1 MQREDSMSLQSRRIR
16 QFAYF
21 AVLAIGVAVS
31 QSPTRGAN
39 PPGTP
44 SVEQALKLTP
54 IQKDVEYDRPSPD
67 EAAKCTIKAE
77 KIGNQTGWVVRDGSG
92 TILRE
97 FVDSNGDNIVDRW
110 SYYQDGVEV
119 YRDIDSDFNGKA
131 DSYRWLNTAGIRWG
145 LDKNEDGVIDSWKA
159 ISAEEVSSEIVAAI
173 RTKDQKR
180 FERLLLTPAELK
192 TLGLSDEKSKSVSDK
207 LAKANAAFTE
217 LLKSQKH
224 ITPKTN
230 WVHFAATSPGVV
242 PAGTAGSTADLTVY
256 ENTLAMVETEGK
268 HSQLIVGTL
277 IKVGEVWRAIDAP
290 QIAGDGNPE
299 LASRGFFFVS
309 NTKRPEKMD
318 NVPGA
323 PTDATQKAMADLEKF
338 DVQIGKTANA
348 KERAELND
356 KRAELL
362 EQIVEEASDKDKAS
376 WVRQLADSV
385 SAAVQSGEYPAG
397 IERMKKFQEKLAKTS
412 EDQDV
417 LSYLKFRTMTAEY
430 AQAVQAPGA
439 DFGKIQEG
447 WLAGLEK
454 FVADYPKG
462 SDTAEALL
470 QLGVAQEFAGQEEK
484 AKSWYNQITAN
495 FPGTPHAKRASG
507 SITRID
513 SVGKGITLRGK
524 TYDGKSFDLSQ
535 LRGKTVLVQYWA
547 TWCEP
552 AKADMAQLKELQVK
566 YAKEGF
572 AVVGVSLDTEAKT
585 LNDFLARNKLPWPVL
600 FESGGLDS
608 RYAYELGIHTLPT
621 MVLLDAKG
629 NVLNRN
635 VHISELDNDLR
646 AQFK

>member
-1 MQREDSMSLQSRRIR
+1 MLLHSRRIR
-16 QFAYF
+16 QLAYF
-21 AVLAIGVAVS
+21 AVLALGVTAS
-31 QSPTRGAN
+31 QYPVRAAN

-77 KIGNQTGWVVRDGSG
+77 KLGNQTGWVVRDGSG

-110 SYYQDGVEV
+110 SYYLDGVEV

-145 LDKNEDGVIDSWKA
+145 IDKNEDGIIDYWKV

-173 RTKDQKR
+173 RAKDQKR
-180 FERLLLTPAELK
+180 FERLLLTPSELK
-192 TLGLSDEKSKSVSDK
+192 TLGLSDEKAKSVSDK
-207 LAKANAAFTE
+207 LAKAGTAFAE
-217 LLKSQKH
+217 LVKTQK
-224 ITPKTN
+224 TVTAKTN
-230 WVHFAATSPGVV
+230 WVHFAATRPGVV
-242 PAGTAGSTADLTVY
+242 PAGTAGSTSDLLVY
-256 ENTLAMVETEGK
+256 ENALAMIETEGK
-268 HSQLIVGTL
+268 HTQVVVGTL
-277 IKVGEVWRAIDAP
+277 IKVGDVWRVIDAP
-290 QIAGDGNPE
+290 QVSGDGNTE
-299 LASRGFFFVS
+299 LASAGFFFVS
-309 NTKRPEKMD
+309 NTKRPDKIE

-323 PTDATQKAMADLEKF
+323 PTDATQKAMADLEKY
-338 DVQIGKTANA
+338 DVQIGKSTSA

-362 EQIVEEASDKDKAS
+362 EQIVEDAGEKDKAS
-376 WVRQLADSV
+376 WVRQLADSI
-385 SAAVQSGEYPAG
+385 SAAVQSGEYPTG
-397 IERMKKFQEKLAKTS
+397 IERMKKFQEKLAKTTD
-412 EDQDV
+412 DQDL
-417 LSYLKFRTMTAEY
+417 LSYLKFRTMTADY

-462 SDTAEALL
+462 ADAAEALL

-484 AKSWYNQITAN
+484 AKQWYNQIMAN
-495 FPGTPHAKRASG
+495 FPGTANAKRASG
-507 SITRID
+507 SITRLD

-524 TYDGKSFDLSQ
+524 TVDGKSFDLSQ

-552 AKADMAQLKELQVK
+552 AKADMAQLKELQAK
-566 YAKEGF
+566 YTKEGF
-572 AVVGVSLDTEAKT
+572 VVVGVSLDTEAKT
-585 LNDFLARNKLPWPVL
+585 LTDFLGRNKLPWPVL
-600 FESGGLDS
+600 FETGGLDS

-621 MVLLDAKG
+621 MILLDAKG